1 MWGPR
6 HRGVQPLPSRPQV
19 AKQQR
24 HIQVRLRGAEFPTW
38 SNSFPSAN
46 VAPDCRRIL
55 NYTPDLKKADVDRAI
70 RNALNV
76 WADVTPLTFKKLH
89 SGIADI
95 MISFGS
101 KGVMIVDLK
110 TTDCRSCQSL
120 VCVGVVVCLVC
131 VVVCLVCALLTLIIF
146 YQLLYSFVLNIL
158 FIYFFFIFY
167 FYTLL

>member
-1 MWGPR
+1 M
-6 HRGVQPLPSRPQV
+6 
-19 AKQQR
+19 
-24 HIQVRLRGAEFPTW
+24 
-38 SNSFPSAN
+38 
-46 VAPDCRRIL
+46 APDGRRIL

-110 TTDCRSCQSL
+110 PTDCRSFDYIL
-120 VCVGVVVCLVC
+120 PIIVCICFKY
-131 VVVCLVCALLTLIIF
+131 TF
-146 YQLLYSFVLNIL
+146 YL
-158 FIYFFFIFY
+158 FLFFIFY
-167 FYTLL
+167 FYTIL